1 MKNFSTNLCEY
12 VRVENPSYKI
22 TWNHSKNIIFSVF
35 RKFVKYFSEYKRM
48 ENLNYKNENIERK
61 YLKNMWKNQFLKVK
75 NSLLELEKYFIKV
88 KEKELKDRE
97 EKIKREI
104 GELFFKPIIVPI
116 DDMDNS
122 EQKEMKK
129 IRPIKNAWY
138 DWLVNYIPEPIRKS
152 VGGFKDKIVSLFK
165 TNAPKQTVYG
175 RGRKLRKPKIQNIRN
190 AFILKKNEK
199 RN

>member
-1 MKNFSTNLCEY
+1 M
-12 VRVENPSYKI
+12 
-22 TWNHSKNIIFSVF
+22 
-35 RKFVKYFSEYKRM
+35 
-48 ENLNYKNENIERK
+48 
-61 YLKNMWKNQFLKVK
+61 
-75 NSLLELEKYFIKV
+75 

-104 GELFFKPIIVPI
+104 GELFFKPIIVSI

-129 IRPIKNAWY
+129 IRPIKNTWY
-138 DWLVNYIPEPIRKS
+138 DWLINSIPEPIRKS

-165 TNAPKQTVYG
+165 TNTPKQTVYG